1 MGYNA
6 VMFKNVL
13 FQITRHPELHDQE
26 DWEHTPVREC
36 GTQRCVGGWTLHFL
50 NPDLSVQDIAR
61 LFDEHGRIDRAAA
74 RVLGLDPVE
83 ADHLFYNTT
92 NQEAADMCAF
102 YAGLRPDRPS
112 YDAFVAELN
121 A

>member
-1 MGYNA
+1 MGYNT
-6 VMFKNVL
+6 VMFKKVHD
-13 FQITRHPELHDQE
+13 QITQHPELHEQD
-26 DWEHTPVREC
+26 DWEQTPVREC

-50 NPDLSVQDIAR
+50 NPGRDVLATT
-61 LFDEHGRIDRAAA
+61 LLLDEHGRTDRAAA